1 MQNDIYTM
9 ERVISMDKN
18 ELQKR
23 LLEDNDIEHKYLC
36 ELKSELDEE
45 INKPIK
51 KRDLNKIEELTRSIR
66 ELTDSEQGIRQR
78 TEEDISAIMAR
89 SANEKR
95 AGGFQ
100 FRRLAAALCVCF
112 VAVIGL
118 NLISFHAWGTNMFSA
133 AYRLMN
139 GGISIDMN
147 ERIELPTTADDPY
160 GMKTKCAEYGM
171 YPETPSY
178 IPEGFRLI
186 HVDDVK
192 KTDSIRLT
200 FYYKKEGINLHFV
213 FFQYYN
219 KDQIPPVGIPTDTYN
234 VVEEEINNHKMYI
247 LKEDNQFTAIFQSDN
262 IVYSIA
268 SDGLNYDECQK
279 VIESLD

>member
-1 MQNDIYTM
+1 
-9 ERVISMDKN
+9 MDKN

-78 TEEDISAIMAR
+78 TEEGISAIMAR

-100 FRRLAAALCVCF
+100 FRRLATALCVCF

-118 NLISFHAWGTNMFSA
+118 NLISFHAWGTNIVSA
-133 AYRLMN
+133 LIEIKKGA
-139 GGISIDMN
+139 ISVDFGSQKYDVID
-147 ERIELPTTADDPY
+147 LPTSDDDPY
-160 GMKTKCAEYGM
+160 GIKEKCAEYEV
-171 YPETPSY
+171 YPEVPQY
-178 IPEGFRLI
+178 LPKDFKLI
-186 HVDDVK
+186 DCNIDEM
-192 KTDSIRLT
+192 DILT
-200 FYYKKEGINLHFV
+200 ELRFYYKKDDIKLNLAY
-213 FFQYYN
+213 QSYSKAEY
-219 KDQIPPVGIPTDTYN
+219 ITSIGIPSDKYN
-234 VVEEEINNHKMYI
+234 VTEEVINGHTVYI
-247 LKEDNQFTAIFQSDN
+247 LKEDDQFTATYMINN
-262 IVYSIA
+262 IVYVIF
-268 SDGLNYDECQK
+268 SDGLDYDECQK
-279 VIESLD
+279 IIESFD

>member
-1 MQNDIYTM
+1 MKSNLTKDMMSDMKREIIY
-9 ERVISMDKN
+9 D
-18 ELQKR
+18 LQR
-23 LLEDNDIEHKYLC
+23 
-36 ELKSELDEE
+36 ELDEE
-45 INKPIK
+45 ISKSTGEWDCQKISELTKTINDISCEDTASGDQYEKS
-51 KRDLNKIEELTRSIR
+51 KIELIEKLKA
-66 ELTDSEQGIRQR
+66 
-78 TEEDISAIMAR
+78 TEKSKQKIILKRVTAAVACLLVCLGLNFVSISA
-89 SANEKR
+89 
-95 AGGFQ
+95 F
-100 FRRLAAALCVCF
+100 
-112 VAVIGL
+112 
-118 NLISFHAWGTNMFSA
+118 GTNMFSA
-133 AYRLMN
+133 AYRLLN

-178 IPEGFRLI
+178 IPEGFRLV

-200 FYYKKEGINLHFV
+200 FYYKKEGIKLHFV

-247 LKEDNQFTAIFQSDN
+247 MKEDNQFTANFQSDN

-268 SDGLNYDECQK
+268 SDGLNYDECHK
-279 VIESLD
+279 IAKSMAK